1 MLKVN
6 LRKNFAQDFADKYG
20 LTKRQ
25 VGFRVSEFVYNRAFS
40 NGYIS
45 VVCDERCEAVLQITP
60 IFIPDCHSSVLLESV
75 LYDMI
80 ISGDVIKEDNQ
91 CLK

>member
-25 VGFRVSEFVYNRAFS
+25 VGFRVSDFIYNRAFS

-45 VVCDERCEAVLQITP
+45 VVFDVRGEAVLQITP
-60 IFIPDCHSSVLLESV
+60 IFIPMLTTKCPNKNIKYPTQKSVSKLLAPCSA
-75 LYDMI
+75 
-80 ISGDVIKEDNQ
+80 
-91 CLK
+91 